1 MLHLAFIHSI
11 VFKNVTCL
19 FCLSSDGAKVN
30 RPIVLIQSYNPNMLY
45 IVLIV
50 SIESER
56 NLPVLLV
63 QELLNLSTPSAGS
76 RWMKWRSSRGSR
88 WRKTCKRPVRSW
100 RAKWRMPTTSTRP
113 TCFGKVSLVVL
124 LSGLIKKYNPAAV
137 D

>member
-1 MLHLAFIHSI
+1 MLHLAFIH
-11 VFKNVTCL
+11 T
-19 FCLSSDGAKVN
+19 
-30 RPIVLIQSYNPNMLY
+30 PIVWIQSYNPNTLY

-63 QELLNLSTPSAGS
+63 QELSNSSTPSAGS

-88 WRKTCKRPVRSW
+88 WRKTCKRPVRNW

-113 TCFGKVSLVVL
+113 TYSGKVSLVVL
-124 LSGLIKKYNPAAV
+124 LSGLIKE
-137 D
+137 